1 MGKSYRPYLPDQEFL
16 LPPSLR
22 DWLPENHLVYFVSDV
37 IDNLNLSA
45 MDAVYG
51 EEQRGQPP
59 YDPRMMTK
67 LLVYGYCV
75 GVFSSRRLQQRLAE
89 DIAFR
94 VLAAGNA
101 PNFRTISDFRKIHL
115 PTLESLFQQVLKIAL
130 AAGALKLGRVALDG
144 TKVKASAS
152 KHKAMSYDRMQEK
165 ERQIRAEV
173 RELLAQA
180 EAADAEEDALYGAD
194 QRGDEWPEELQRRE
208 TRLQKI
214 REAKRA
220 LEVRARQTAEKDGK
234 PAEEVKQAQPAAKD
248 QYNFTDPESRIM
260 MGSDGII
267 QGYNAQ
273 AAVEPALQ
281 LIVGQSV
288 TPAANDKEQIEPMV
302 QVIEQQSGQRP
313 DGLLADSGYC
323 SEKNLEHLETADKS
337 GHKIDAYIATGK
349 QKHGEHRQPC
359 PRGPLPQP
367 ATRVE
372 RMKRKLQTK
381 AGRAVYAARKTM
393 VEPVFGQ
400 IKQARGFRP
409 FLLRGLV
416 KVRGEWALV
425 CLTHNILK
433 LHRLIYE

>member
-75 GVFSSRRLQQRLAE
+75 GVFSSRRIQQRLAE

-101 PNFRTISDFRKIHL
+101 PNFRTISDFRRIHL
-115 PTLESLFQQVLKIAL
+115 PTLESLFEQILKIAL
-130 AAGALKLGRVALDG
+130 EAGAMKLGRVALDG

-152 KHKAMSYDRMQEK
+152 KHKAMSYDRIQDK

-180 EAADAEEDALYGAD
+180 EAADAEEDALYGAE

-208 TRLQKI
+208 TRLKKI

-220 LEVRARQTAEKDGK
+220 LEARARQTAEKDGK
-234 PAEEVKQAQPAAKD
+234 PAEEVKQAKPADKD

-260 MGSDGII
+260 MGSEGFV

-313 DGLLADSGYC
+313 NGLLADSGYC
-323 SEKNLEHLETADKS
+323 SEKNLEHLETADKA

-349 QKHGEHRQPC
+349 QKHGAYRQPC

-400 IKQARGFRP
+400 IKQARGFRQ